1 MFPVFH
7 SAAESA
13 LDVQDSMIS
22 MRNRTRNCLVVA
34 GLTVTAF
41 AVLLGSFVRRQLLG
55 VKQIRNLELFRLS
68 ATTLDEYYKA
78 HGSFPCILSDATSA
92 ARWKVVRDGD
102 DYWDFP
108 VRYES
113 RGQSFVLVS
122 YGRDGRSDHLDY
134 WHLRELNDNSP
145 RARNICFAWDA
156 DQVMS
161 DRGFHRCCGK

>member
-1 MFPVFH
+1 
-7 SAAESA
+7 
-13 LDVQDSMIS
+13 

-55 VKQIRNLELFRLS
+55 VKQIRN
-68 ATTLDEYYKA
+68 
-78 HGSFPCILSDATSA
+78 
-92 ARWKVVRDGD
+92 
-102 DYWDFP
+102 
-108 VRYES
+108 ES